1 MPMEMPPTSAKA
13 RAAFDR
19 VAEGLAPSGVGR
31 GAMFGMPC
39 LKARGKAFA
48 GLWGDSFVF
57 KLTGDDHA
65 AGLALKGAALF
76 DPSGMDRPMK
86 EWVVVPLAHAKRWDG
101 LARAALDYVP

>member
-1 MPMEMPPTSAKA
+1 MPMTMPPTSTKA

-19 VAEGLAPSGVGR
+19 VAEGLADDGVGK

-48 GLWGDSFVF
+48 GLWGDSAVF
-57 KLTGDDHA
+57 KLTGEDHA
-65 AGLALKGAALF
+65 AALALKGVGLF

-86 EWVVVPLAHAKRWDG
+86 EWVVVPMAHTKRWDG
-101 LARAALDYVP
+101 LARAALDHVP

>member
-1 MPMEMPPTSAKA
+1 MPMQIPPISTKA

-19 VAEGLAPSGVGR
+19 VAEGLAEA
-31 GAMFGMPC
+31 GARKGSMFGVPC

-48 GLWGDSFVF
+48 SLWGNSMVF

-65 AGLALKGAALF
+65 TALALKGAARF
-76 DPSGMDRPMK
+76 DPSGRDRPMK
-86 EWVVVPLAHAKRWDG
+86 EWVVVPPAHAKRWDD